1 MQMCNMVTL
10 EIVCVLLDNAG
21 QEKRLYCWILA
32 AKIIKELEQY
42 LQAIHFINVSP
53 PAGRW

>member
-1 MQMCNMVTL
+1 MQMCNMVML
-10 EIVCVLLDNAG
+10 EIVCVLLVNTG

-42 LQAIHFINVSP
+42 LQAIHLINVSP
-53 PAGRW
+53 PAGR